1 MKIVLETIYK
11 RFAVINKSVYEYLDK
26 LSYIIQNEFDKKEV
40 DFLVKCV
47 ELDLDLETI
56 ELELRNKNKN
66 NILSFTLLRLSAL
79 AESIPENQLLYVN
92 KKCLNNVEIFLYLI
106 KTIISFLLHKI
117 KARVIYKNL
126 IKEYPNV

>member
-1 MKIVLETIYK
+1 MKIILETIYK
-11 RFAVINKSVYEYLDK
+11 RFAVINGSVSAYLDK
-26 LSYIIQNEFDKKEV
+26 LSYIIQNEFDKKEI

-66 NILSFTLLRLSAL
+66 NIVSFTLLRLSAL
-79 AESIPENQLLYVN
+79 AETIPENQFLYVN
-92 KKCLNNVEIFLYLI
+92 KKSLNIVRIFYYLI
-106 KTIISFLLHKI
+106 ETIVSFILHKI
-117 KARVIYKNL
+117 KAKVIYINL

>member
-11 RFAVINKSVYEYLDK
+11 RFAVINESVYVYLDK

-40 DFLVKCV
+40 DFLLKCV
-47 ELDLDLETI
+47 EQDLDLETI

-66 NILSFTLLRLSAL
+66 NIVSFALLRLSAL
-79 AESIPENQLLYVN
+79 AETIPENQLLYVN
-92 KKCLNNVEIFLYLI
+92 KKCLNKIEISLYLI
-106 KTIISFLLHKI
+106 KTIINFLLHKI
-117 KARVIYKNL
+117 KAKIIYANL